1 MLNRNSLFSKIKQT
15 IIDNFGFF
23 IVLCIFSIIFFAKLF
38 TNVLHVD
45 EVGFYLS
52 PTSRGVAFSLLSYGS
67 TGHHILYA
75 TLSAILDLLGNVYI
89 AIRGV
94 PFIAWLLSNIV
105 IYKTCLLKCKKNSS
119 VLAVLIYDMLYCT
132 NFYAVGGRG
141 YMLIN
146 LCFALAVYFSM
157 RLTEDMHNRKLWIGF
172 IVANICGFWTIT
184 TYMYAFF
191 CIVIAWGLYLLINK
205 RYSDIWK
212 LFKYCVCIAICVFLV
227 YCPVFLFVHVY
238 DLAEQGLIEKSNR
251 VFVETI
257 IREPFACLIG
267 GMSKVIETTAYFMD
281 KKTVGELLNGLWDH
295 LGKISS
301 YVFFRPFPA
310 LSRLCYLGIWLLS
323 VVYCFMKKGLCY
335 MYGAVALVFFV
346 PIMFIQSLFPFE
358 RLFTYL
364 GVVIAISIAHMLE
377 QTLQKRIY
385 TERYIGVALAAL
397 AIVLYLHIDYINPQ
411 HDTYDDSV
419 EMAIEQIPSSLL
431 ERERLTVYVDSFQ
444 QRNYMI
450 LWGRMNE
457 INIEFVEDNP
467 ELAIVSAENRDI
479 ISEDG
484 LENYYSDAYIV
495 ASAKE

>member
-1 MLNRNSLFSKIKQT
+1 MSKNKLILKNKITQ
-15 IIDNFGFF
+15 NWSFL
-23 IVLCIFSIIFFAKLF
+23 IVLCFFSILFFFKLF
-38 TNVLHVD
+38 NNVLYDD

-52 PTSRGVAFSLLSYGS
+52 PTSRGVVFSLLSYGS

-75 TLSAILDLLGNVYI
+75 TLSAILDFFGNVYI

-94 PFIAWLLSNIV
+94 SFVAWMISNIV
-105 IYKTCLLKCKKNSS
+105 IYKTCLLKCEKSSS
-119 VLAVLIYDMLYCT
+119 VLAVLFYNMLYCT

-146 LCFALAVYFSM
+146 LCFALAVYFSV
-157 RLTEDMHNRKLWIGF
+157 RLTDDINNRKLWIGF

-191 CIVIAWGLYLLINK
+191 CIVIAWGLHLLINK

-212 LFKYCVCIAICVFLV
+212 LFKYCVCIGIGVFLV

-251 VFVETI
+251 VFAQTI
-257 IREPFACLIG
+257 IREPLACFVG
-267 GMSKVIETTAYFMD
+267 GISKFIETTAYFMD
-281 KKTVGELLNGLWDH
+281 KKTYGELLSGLWDH
-295 LGKISS
+295 FGKISA
-301 YVFFRPFPA
+301 YVLFRPFPA

-323 VVYCFMKKGLCY
+323 VVNCFVKKNLCY
-335 MYGAVALVFFV
+335 LYGAVSLVFFI

-364 GVVIAISIAHMLE
+364 GVIIAVSMAPMLE
-377 QTLQKRIY
+377 SFLQNRIY
-385 TERYIGVALAAL
+385 LKRCVGVALSIAAV
-397 AIVLYLHIDYINPQ
+397 ALYLHMDYANPQ
-411 HDTYDDSV
+411 HDTYDASV
-419 EMAIEQIPSSLL
+419 EMAIEQIPESLL
-431 ERERLTVYVDSFQ
+431 NREKLNVYVDSFQ

-450 LWGRMNE
+450 LWGRVNN
-457 INIEFVEDNP
+457 ITIEFVEEDP
-467 ELAIVSAENRDI
+467 ELAIVSAEN
-479 ISEDG
+479 EDTITEKG

>member
-1 MLNRNSLFSKIKQT
+1 MLNINSFLSKMKQT
-15 IIDNFGFF
+15 IIDNFGFL
-23 IVLCIFSIIFFAKLF
+23 IVLFIFSVIFCTKLF
-38 TNVLHVD
+38 TNVLYDD

-75 TLSAILDLLGNVYI
+75 TLSAILDSFGNVYI

-94 PFIAWLLSNIV
+94 PFIAWILSNIV
-105 IYKTCLLKCKKNSS
+105 IYKTCLLKCEKISS
-119 VLAVLIYDMLYCT
+119 VLAVLIYNMLYCT

-146 LCFALAVYFSM
+146 LCFSSAVYFSM

-172 IVANICGFWTIT
+172 VVANICGFWTIT

-191 CIVIAWGLYLLINK
+191 CIVIAWGLHLLIGK

-212 LFKYCVCIAICVFLV
+212 LFKYSVCIGIGVFLV

-238 DLAEQGLIEKSNR
+238 DLAEQGLIEKSNL
-251 VFVETI
+251 VFAQTI

-281 KKTVGELLNGLWDH
+281 KKTVGVLLNGLWDH
-295 LGKISS
+295 FGKISS

-323 VVYCFMKKGLCY
+323 VVHCVKKKSLCY
-335 MYGAVALVFFV
+335 MYGAVALVLFI
-346 PIMFIQSLFPFE
+346 PIMFVQSLFPFE
-358 RLFTYL
+358 RLFTFL
-364 GVVIAISIAHMLE
+364 GVVIAISVAYMLE
-377 QTLQKRIY
+377 QIPQKRIY
-385 TERYIGVALAAL
+385 IERYIGVALSAL
-397 AIVLYLHIDYINPQ
+397 AVVLYLHIDYVNPQ

-450 LWGRMNE
+450 LWGRVND
-457 INIEFVEDNP
+457 IDVEFVEDNP

-479 ISEDG
+479 ISEEG
-484 LENYYSDAYIV
+484 LENYYSDEYIV